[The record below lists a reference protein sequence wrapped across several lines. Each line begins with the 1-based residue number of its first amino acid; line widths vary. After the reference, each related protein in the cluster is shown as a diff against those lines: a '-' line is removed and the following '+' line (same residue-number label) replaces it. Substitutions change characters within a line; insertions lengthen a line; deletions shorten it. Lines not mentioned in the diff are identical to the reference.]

1 MQIKEISWNETLY
14 LLFSKRKTIMENKD
28 EILQKEAI
36 EALKWEPLLDSP
48 EINVSV
54 SDGIIT
60 LDGTVDTY
68 AQKKAAE
75 EAIRNI
81 SQVKGVVNNVK
92 VELFFSDVKNDKE
105 IASLV
110 TSALKENWAV
120 PDHKIRVEVKDGWV
134 TLEGIL
140 HWNFQRK
147 AAENAIRYLNGVR
160 GVIDNI
166 KIQAEIKN
174 ELRKELIEKALKRSW
189 ILDVNNI
196 RVRVDGKT
204 IFLSGIVSSLLQKEE
219 AEKIAWNTPGVWFV
233 DNEIIVEPY

>member
-1 MQIKEISWNETLY
+1 
-14 LLFSKRKTIMENKD
+14 MENRD
-28 EILQKEAI
+28 EILRKEAI
-36 EALKWEPLLDSP
+36 EALKWEPLLDSND
-48 EINVSV
+48 INVSV
-54 SDGIIT
+54 LDGTVT
-60 LDGTVDTY
+60 LDGIVDTY

-81 SQVKGVVNNVK
+81 TAVKRVVNDVK
-92 VELFFSDVKNDKE
+92 VELFFLAVKNDIE

-110 TSALKENWAV
+110 TSALKENWVV
-120 PDHKIRVEVKDGWV
+120 PDHKIRVTVKDGWV

-166 KIQAEIKN
+166 KIEAEIKN
-174 ELRKELIEKALKRSW
+174 ELRKDLIEKALKRSW
-189 ILDVNNI
+189 ILDTNNI
-196 RVRVDGKT
+196 KVRVDGKT
-204 IFLSGIVSSLLQKEE
+204 IFLSGIVSSLFQKEE

-233 DNEIIVEPY
+233 DNEIIVEPE

>member
-1 MQIKEISWNETLY
+1 MK
-14 LLFSKRKTIMENKD
+14 NKD
-28 EILQKEAI
+28 EILRNEAI
-36 EALKWEPLLDSP
+36 EALKWEPLLDSNK
-48 EINVSV
+48 IDVSV
-54 SDGIIT
+54 LDGIVT

-68 AQKKAAE
+68 AQKKGAE
-75 EAIRNI
+75 EAIRN
-81 SQVKGVVNNVK
+81 VAAMKGVVNDLE
-92 VELFFSDVKNDKE
+92 VELFFSAVKNDKE

-110 TSALKENWAV
+110 TAALKENWAV
-120 PDHKIRVEVKDGWV
+120 PDHKIKVMVKDGWV

-160 GVIDNI
+160 GVIDNL
-166 KIQAEIKN
+166 KIEAEIKN

-204 IFLSGIVSSLLQKEE
+204 IFLGGIVSSFLQKEE
-219 AEKIAWNTPGVWFV
+219 AEKIAWNTPGVWLV
-233 DNEIIVEPY
+233 DNEIIVEPD

>member
-1 MQIKEISWNETLY
+1 
-14 LLFSKRKTIMENKD
+14 MENKD
-28 EILQKEAI
+28 EILRKEAI
-36 EALKWEPLLDSP
+36 EALKWEPLLDSN

-54 SDGIIT
+54 LEGIVT

-81 SQVKGVVNNVK
+81 TAVKGVVNDVK
-92 VELFFSDVKNDKE
+92 VELFFSAVKNDTE

-120 PDHKIRVEVKDGWV
+120 PDHKIRVIVKDGWV

-166 KIQAEIKN
+166 KIEAEIKN

-189 ILDVNNI
+189 ILDTNNI
-196 RVRVDGKT
+196 KVRVDGKT
-204 IFLSGIVSSLLQKEE
+204 IFLSGIVSSLFQKEE

-233 DNEIIVEPY
+233 DNEIIVEPD